1 MHSNIPTAQLRSTAQ
16 SEAPSGAW
24 NTLTRW
30 WHARAPRAPVNR
42 CLNLALQGGGA
53 HGAFTWGVLDA
64 LLEEPSIN
72 FDALSGSSA
81 GAVNAVVMTQGWI
94 RGGRS
99 GARAALRDFWLE
111 VGQQIPWPMVTQGQG
126 DSMNLTAATRVLA
139 QWMGLFSPAHLNPL
153 GLNPLRDML
162 AKHIDFESIRRSS
175 PFLLYVGATHVNT
188 GKLRLFREHELEL
201 DMLLA
206 SACLPRIHHTVAI
219 DGEQYWDGG
228 YSANPALFPLLHGTR
243 SHDILLI
250 LLAPHLQDDVGL
262 SMDAIASRIQDLGF
276 TTHLMREMQLLAQA
290 ASGKSRSNVNQ
301 ARFHMIDAGNLEVM
315 RRNET
320 KMLAYAPFLEML
332 RDYGRER
339 AQQWLAENLHCVGRR
354 NTLDWSHWMV
364 DGATSNLRHQGNLNR

>member
-1 MHSNIPTAQLRSTAQ
+1 MHTKNPTVQLRSAAQ
-16 SEAPSGAW
+16 TDAPSGAW
-24 NTLTRW
+24 STLTRW
-30 WHARAPRAPVNR
+30 WRARAPLAPGNR

-94 RGGRS
+94 RGGRA
-99 GARAALRDFWLE
+99 GARAALNEFWRE

-126 DSMNLTAATRVLA
+126 DSMNLTVATRVLA
-139 QWMGLFSPAHLNPL
+139 QWMGLFSPAHINPL
-153 GLNPLRDML
+153 GLNPLRDL
-162 AKHIDFESIRRSS
+162 LNKHIDFESIRRSS

-188 GKLRLFREHELEL
+188 GKLRLFREHELQLE
-201 DMLLA
+201 MLLA
-206 SACLPRIHHTVAI
+206 SACLPRIHHTVAV

-228 YSANPALFPLLHGTR
+228 YSANPALFPLLHDSR

-250 LLAPHLQDDVGL
+250 LLAPQLQDDVGQ
-262 SMDAIASRIQDLGF
+262 SVEAIASRIQDLGF
-276 TTHLMREMQLLAQA
+276 TTHLLREMQMLAHA
-290 ASGKSRSNVNQ
+290 ASGKSRSDVNQ

-339 AQQWLAENLHCVGRR
+339 AQRWLAENSQAVGRR

-364 DGATSNLRHQGNLNR
+364 TGATSNLRHQGNLNR